1 MIPFLNSCI
10 RKSSSSQVF
19 IDNSSNLF
27 EKDDNIPKEVIEY
40 FIKNQ
45 TLNQQDKYKNRIFY
59 KMQDKIRNLKVLDD
73 DDFLR
78 LYTFDEDE
86 IIVLLKV
93 SNEVISCLLGYLGL

>member
-10 RKSSSSQVF
+10 RNSSSQVF
-19 IDNSSNLF
+19 IDPSCNLL
-27 EKDDNIPKEVIEY
+27 ELDDNIPKEVIEY

-59 KMQDKIRNLKVLDD
+59 KMQDKIRNMKPLDD
-73 DDFLR
+73 SDFLR

-86 IIVLLKV
+86 KILLLQIA
-93 SNEVISCLLGYLGL
+93 NNTIAILLEHLNL